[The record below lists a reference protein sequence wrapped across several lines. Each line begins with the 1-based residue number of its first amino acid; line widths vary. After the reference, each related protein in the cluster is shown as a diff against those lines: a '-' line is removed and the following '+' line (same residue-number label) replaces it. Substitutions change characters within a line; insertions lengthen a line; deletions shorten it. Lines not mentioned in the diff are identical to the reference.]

1 MKYLPYVLKHLRRN
15 WIRTASTVVG
25 MAVCIF
31 LICTLQTV
39 LAAIRASTDAAD
51 PGRLVTR
58 HGVSLIFNMPLAYQP
73 RIRAIPGVE
82 NVAVSNWFGG
92 MYQGDMKNFFPN
104 MAVESE
110 QYFKIYPEF
119 EVPPDEYKAYLQDM
133 RGALIG
139 KDVAEKYGFKI
150 GDSFQLESMIPPYR
164 VKGPMEF
171 VVRGIYDADTVK
183 HPTANLGMMFF
194 HFKYLYETIQGNP
207 RVGSY
212 AGAGTFNIRVANPNQ
227 AAAVAK
233 AIDANFEN
241 SDVQT
246 KTETEGAFIA
256 GFMALIG
263 NLTALLNGIGLAVAF
278 TILLVTAN
286 TMSMAI
292 RERRTEIAVLKTL
305 GFSSRLVMSLVMVE
319 ALALGVLGGGLGLL
333 LAQLL
338 VSNVG
343 KVPVLGAILGNFPG
357 LAVTPFVA
365 TLAFTTAVVLAI
377 GAGVF
382 PAVGAYRARITE
394 MLRQV

>member
-15 WIRTASTVVG
+15 WIRTASTVAG

-31 LICTLQTV
+31 LICVLQTV
-39 LAAIRASTDAAD
+39 LAAINAGRDAAD

-58 HGVSLIFNMPLAYQP
+58 HGVSLIFNMPLAYKA
-73 RIRAIPGVE
+73 RIQAIPGVE
-82 NVAVSNWFGG
+82 RVAVANWFGG
-92 MYQGDMKNFFPN
+92 IYRDMKDFFPN

-110 QYFKIYPEF
+110 DYFAIFPEF
-119 EVPPDEYKAYLQDM
+119 RTPPDQFQEYLHDM

-139 KDVAEKYGFKI
+139 KDVAAKYGFKI
-150 GDSFQLESMIPPYR
+150 GDTFQMESMIPPYR

-171 VVRGIYDADTVK
+171 VVRGIYDADLAK
-183 HPTANLGMMFF
+183 YPNANLGMMFF

-207 RVGSY
+207 RVGGY
-212 AGAGTFNIRVANPNQ
+212 AGAGTFNIRVSNPNQ
-227 AAAVAK
+227 AVNVAK
-233 AIDANFEN
+233 AIDTNFEN

-263 NLTALLNGIGLAVAF
+263 NLARLLNGIALAVAF

-286 TMSMAI
+286 TMSMAV

-305 GFSSRLVMSLVMVE
+305 GFSSVLVMSLVLVE
-319 ALALGVLGGGLGLL
+319 ALALGILGGAAGVL

-338 VSNVG
+338 VSNLANLPFMGLV
-343 KVPVLGAILGNFPG
+343 LGNFPG
-357 LAVTPFVA
+357 LAVSPTVA
-365 TLAFTTAVVLAI
+365 ALTFTIAVVLGV
-377 GAGVF
+377 GAGLV
-382 PAVGAYRARITE
+382 PATGAYRARITD
-394 MLRQV
+394 MLRQA